1 MTIPLIAF
9 TGSAGSGKDLAA
21 NHIVTMFKVP
31 VYALATPVKSLSHVF
46 TGDIYSRSDKE
57 SYRIYQMDYEKYMLL
72 KFMYSSLKLYKY
84 ASFESFYEYMCSMLC
99 IDIHHG
105 CTFYTSPRVLYQII
119 GTHWGRSLD
128 SNIWINMTPKNHI
141 ISDIRFDNEAKH
153 FKNLGYIIIKI
164 DRDVDPLYHESE
176 KGINKKYIDYT
187 IYNNG
192 SIHELTTV
200 LSDIV
205 ITLKLL

>member
-1 MTIPLIAF
+1 MA
-9 TGSAGSGKDLAA
+9 
-21 NHIVTMFKVP
+21 
-31 VYALATPVKSLSHVF
+31 
-46 TGDIYSRSDKE
+46 
-57 SYRIYQMDYEKYMLL
+57 
-72 KFMYSSLKLYKY
+72 
-84 ASFESFYEYMCSMLC
+84 
-99 IDIHHG
+99 
-105 CTFYTSPRVLYQII
+105 
-119 GTHWGRSLD
+119 
-128 SNIWINMTPKNHI
+128 PKNHI